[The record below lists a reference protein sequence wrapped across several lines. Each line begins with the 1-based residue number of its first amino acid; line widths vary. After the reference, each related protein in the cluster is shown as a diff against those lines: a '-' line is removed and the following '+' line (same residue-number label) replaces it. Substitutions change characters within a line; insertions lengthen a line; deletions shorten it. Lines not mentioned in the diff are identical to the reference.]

1 MSQTEVGK
9 SERSSTITAE
19 ECRQRARALVEPLRS
34 LAAEAEQLRRLPAAS
49 MRLIRDSGLIRVIQP
64 ASCGGYELSMRAQLD
79 VVSTIAEG
87 CSATAWVVAVCHAHT
102 WMMGHFG
109 HRAQQEV
116 YADDPDAVVAAVIGP
131 RGKAIEQADGSY
143 LLSGTHPFASGS
155 EHAAWLLLG
164 AELID
169 RAGRSVGQVDC
180 LVPASAVEFKD
191 DWHVAG
197 LQGTGSC
204 TLVTRNLAVPAH
216 RMLRLDRLLER
227 NLPTYDSPDTPALSL
242 AQAGP
247 VLGIAICGPALG
259 TARAAI
265 ADFIRATRGKT
276 VMYTPH
282 VSHEW
287 IPTQMAVGHAAA
299 LVNAAELIL
308 YRVADEVDDFA
319 ARGEAMSAEQRGRIR
334 MDQSLAVRFC
344 LDAVERLYMAAGAS
358 GLSLASPIQ
367 RAARDV
373 RAMNMHGLLF
383 LDPSAEI
390 YGRILLGLGSN
401 SPVY

>member
-1 MSQTEVGK
+1 MAQTEAG
-9 SERSSTITAE
+9 STERSSTVTAE
-19 ECRQRARALVEPLRS
+19 ECTRRARALVAPLRA
-34 LAAEAEQLRRLPAAS
+34 LTAEAERLRRLPADS
-49 MRLIRDSGLIRVIQP
+49 MRLIRESGLIRVIQP
-64 ASCGGYELSMRAQLD
+64 ASCGGYALSIRAQLD
-79 VVSTIAEG
+79 VVSTLAEG
-87 CSATAWVVAVCHAHT
+87 CSATAWVVAVSHAHT
-102 WMMGHFG
+102 WMMGHFS
-109 HRAQQEV
+109 REAQQDV

-131 RGKAIEQADGSY
+131 RGKAVEQADGSY
-143 LLSGTHPFASGS
+143 RLSGTFPFASGS

-164 AELID
+164 AELTD
-169 RAGRSVGQVDC
+169 RHGQPSGQVDC
-180 LVPASAVEFKD
+180 LVPAASVEFKD

-204 TLVTRNLAVPAH
+204 TLVARDLAVPAH
-216 RMLRLDRLLER
+216 RLVRMDRLLER
-227 NLPTYDSPDTPALSL
+227 DLPSYASSNPPSL
-242 AQAGP
+242 TQAQAGP
-247 VLGIAICGPALG
+247 VLGICICGPALG

-265 ADFIRATRGKT
+265 AEFIRVTRGKN

-287 IPTQMAVGHAAA
+287 IPNQMALGHAAA
-299 LVNAAELIL
+299 LVNAAELML
-308 YRVADEVDDFA
+308 YRVADEIDDYA
-319 ARGEAMSAEQRGRIR
+319 ARGEAMPIALRGRIR
-334 MDQSLAVRFC
+334 MDCSLAVRFC
-344 LDAVERLYMAAGAS
+344 LEAVERLFMNGGAT

-390 YGRILLGLGSN
+390 YGRILSGLGSN